1 MLNRYALRTE
11 VHDYIELRAKQS
23 FKPRKMVEQN
33 KTMKIDMKS
42 ERKKSRERYVIINLP
57 NNTVTTD

>member
-11 VHDYIELRAKQS
+11 VLDYLELRAKRP
-23 FKPRKMVEQN
+23 FKPRKMMEQN
-33 KTMKIDMKS
+33 KTMKIDIKS